1 MVDIFELHVEI
12 IDPLLTLMPVGAY
25 QEALNRFTLLINA
38 DSLEDALHHGAW
50 LYKPATGYKLI
61 EVGQP
66 GKMLTTKK

>member
-12 IDPLLTLMPVGAY
+12 IDPLLTPMPVGAY